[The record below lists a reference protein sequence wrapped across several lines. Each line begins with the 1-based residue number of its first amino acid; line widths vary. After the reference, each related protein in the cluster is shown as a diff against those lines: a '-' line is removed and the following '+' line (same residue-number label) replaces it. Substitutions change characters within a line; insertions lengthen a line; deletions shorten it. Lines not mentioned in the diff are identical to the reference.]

1 MLKFGAIF
9 LFAEVQWFSEK
20 LSTKE
25 GNILT
30 SQTSQGIL
38 SKEKSQEESSNRT
51 RWSFPEY
58 SRQISY
64 AQSAIQLVHFA

>member
-51 RWSFPEY
+51 R
-58 SRQISY
+58 
-64 AQSAIQLVHFA
+64 